1 MKIAHYSY
9 DHVNN
14 PRCGGG
20 GAFRELM
27 IHRNLA
33 SRHTISCFC
42 GAFKGSRFYTEDG
55 IHFSFLGSGANYLL
69 SRITFSFFATIHSL
83 FVKSDVIIIG
93 YSVFSPVLTFLF
105 RRKKTIVEFYH
116 LTGNQPF
123 RKYSVFGI
131 FPWLAER
138 FALQYGRHY
147 ITLTD
152 SMAEFINT
160 RYANKNACAAYTGYD
175 TAIDSKDQSDDN
187 YILYFGRIDI
197 RMKGIDILINAYEE
211 IASKFP
217 KHLLKIAGRGSER
230 DIKWLE
236 NRITRSTVKERI
248 IFHKNVPLSEKYTLF
263 HQATFV
269 CMPSRFEGWCISAIE
284 AGASSK
290 ATLGTQIM
298 GLQDSIKHNETGILV
313 PVEDRSALAEK
324 MTLLL
329 RDKSLRANL
338 GKNGHQWSKN
348 FTWDKVSHIEEQF
361 YKSVAS
367 EK

>member
-20 GAFRELM
+20 GAFRELL
-27 IHRNLA
+27 IHRDLA

-42 GAFKGSRFYTEDG
+42 GAFKNSRSYTDAG
-55 IHFSFLGSGANYLL
+55 IHFAFLGFGANYLL
-69 SRITFSFFATIHSL
+69 SRITFSLFATMHSL
-83 FVKSDVIIIG
+83 FVKSDVIVIG

-105 RRKKTIVEFYH
+105 RRKKTVIEFYH

-131 FPWLAER
+131 FPWLFER
-138 FALQYGRHY
+138 IALQFGRYY

-152 SMAEFINT
+152 SMAELINT

-175 TAIDSKDQSDDN
+175 TAIDSTEKSDDN

-197 RMKGIDILINAYEE
+197 RMKGIDILIDAYEK
-211 IASKFP
+211 IASRFP
-217 KHLLKIAGRGSER
+217 KHLLKIAGRGSEH
-230 DIKWLE
+230 DITWLK
-236 NRITRSTVKERI
+236 NRIAGSKVKERI
-248 IFHKNVPLSEKYTLF
+248 TFHKNVPLSEKYTLF
-263 HQATFV
+263 HDATFV

-298 GLQDSIKHNETGILV
+298 GLQDSIKNNETGILV
-313 PVEDRSALAEK
+313 PAEDNSALAEK

-329 RDKSLRANL
+329 SDKSLRTKL
-338 GKNGHQWSKN
+338 GKNGHQWSQN
-348 FTWDKVSHIEEQF
+348 FTWEKVAKLQENLLR
-361 YKSVAS
+361 KAA
-367 EK
+367 KN